1 MENIG
6 VATYMLER
14 RGLHRSSIMTG
25 SSVHNC
31 RVERVH
37 RDIYAGVLC
46 FYASIFN
53 QLEESGQLDPLNEI
67 HIFALHQ
74 VFKRRINN
82 SLNEF
87 VEQWQH
93 HPLSTEHNLSPIQL
107 FTKGVLENL
116 NSDYSGVD
124 SFVSEQEMQ
133 AYGVDYDD
141 EASDDETSYQV
152 AVPEIN
158 TGLNENQIL
167 LIEQNFDFDT
177 GDGVTAYLECIDLIN
192 DLMLHN

>member
-1 MENIG
+1 M
-6 VATYMLER
+6 
-14 RGLHRSSIMTG
+14 
-25 SSVHNC
+25 
-31 RVERVH
+31 
-37 RDIYAGVLC
+37 
-46 FYASIFN
+46 N
-53 QLEESGQLDPLNEI
+53 Q
-67 HIFALHQ
+67 
-74 VFKRRINN
+74 
-82 SLNEF
+82 F

-141 EASDDETSYQV
+141 KASDDDTNYQE

-167 LIEQNFDFDT
+167 FIKQNFDFDT
-177 GDGVTAYLECIDLIN
+177 GDGVTAYLGCIDLIN

>member
-1 MENIG
+1 M
-6 VATYMLER
+6 
-14 RGLHRSSIMTG
+14 
-25 SSVHNC
+25 
-31 RVERVH
+31 
-37 RDIYAGVLC
+37 C
-46 FYASIFN
+46 FYTSIFN

-67 HIFALHQ
+67 HIFGLHQ

-82 SLNEF
+82 SLNEC

-93 HPLSTEHNLSPIQL
+93 HSLSTEHNLSPIQL

-141 EASDDETSYQV
+141 EVSDDDTHCQV
-152 AVPEIN
+152 AVPEIK

-167 LIEQNFDFDT
+167 FIEQNFDFDT
-177 GDGVTAYLECIDLIN
+177 GDGVTVYLGCIDLIN